1 MSRKD
6 SKNRVLKEG
15 EVQRADGRYMYR
27 WTDYF
32 GKRKT
37 IYAPTLNELRKK
49 EQKVQVDLYTGIH
62 CSDMTLNDYREIVES
77 SLSNRKSTKKFRD
90 RIWNKEFKDTIGKK
104 KLCDI
109 SRFMCRR
116 LIVGMVE
123 RNLAR
128 NTIKDYFSVLST
140 VLYRAYLDD
149 LVRRNFAEGLVKEY
163 ARAGQT
169 ERKNMTEVQ
178 KEMFVD
184 AISDMNEY
192 KEMIII
198 MLETGMRFS
207 EALGI
212 TMKDIDFPNRLI
224 SVNKQLLKEKGGHRI
239 EKTKSG
245 KNRFVPI
252 SQECENALL
261 HQIKKN
267 GRSKVINMV
276 DGISNFIFINHK
288 GEFYTRHN
296 ISSTCKRTADKCR
309 KVDSTFPNVTAH
321 ILRHT
326 FATLKI
332 EEGANVNA
340 VSSVLGHAD
349 VATTSLYVHANSDI
363 EFVKKEI
370 LM

>member
-49 EQKVQVDLYTGIH
+49 EQQVQVDLLSGIH
-62 CSDMTLNDYREIVES
+62 YSDMTLNDYREIVES

-104 KLCDI
+104 KLCEI

-116 LIVGMVE
+116 LIIGMVE
-123 RNLAR
+123 RNLAK

-140 VLYRAYLDD
+140 ILYRAYLDD
-149 LVRRNFAEGLVKEY
+149 LIRRNFAEGLVKEY

-178 KEMFVD
+178 KEMFIE
-184 AISDMNEY
+184 AISNMNEY

-212 TMKDIDFPNRLI
+212 TKNDIDFPNRLI
-224 SVNKQLLKEKGGHRI
+224 SVNKQLLCDDVYRI

-245 KNRFVPI
+245 RSRLIPI
-252 SQECENALL
+252 SQECESALL
-261 HQIKKN
+261 FQIKKVKS
-267 GRSKVINMV
+267 RQIARIV
-276 DGISNFIFINHK
+276 DGVSGFIFTNHIGK
-288 GEFYTRHN
+288 FYTRHN
-296 ISSTCKRTADKCR
+296 ISSTCKKAADKCR

-349 VATTSLYVHANSDI
+349 IATTSLYVHANSDI